1 MVTLSVKSYRIGY
14 GMHKRLKDI
23 LSHKRLEVQKLKQS
37 GIMVSGSSDIPKVRN
52 FKEAVSAPGK
62 VNLIAEIKFASPS
75 AGRIRKA
82 KDPIELARVY
92 EENGASAISLVTER
106 RFFDG
111 DIGQLPLIKK
121 AVGVPV
127 LRKDF
132 IIDEIQ
138 VTESLLYGADAILL
152 IARILGEERLRSLFE
167 MSKDL
172 GLSALVEVHDEVD
185 LEQALNCGAELI
197 GINNRDLDTFKV
209 DLNTTIR
216 LATLV
221 PEHCTVVSESG
232 INNTEDVK
240 RVLDA
245 GVNAILVG
253 TAIMKAKDVAEKVR
267 ELMTAGG
274 YDGGKG

>member
-1 MVTLSVKSYRIGY
+1 
-14 GMHKRLKDI
+14 MHKRLKDI
-23 LSHKRLEVQKLKQS
+23 LAHKRLEVQKLKQS
-37 GIMVSGSSDIPKVRN
+37 GIMVTGSSDIPKVCN

-82 KDPIELARVY
+82 KDPIELARAY
-92 EENGASAISLVTER
+92 ERNGASAISLVTESC
-106 RFFDG
+106 FFDG

-121 AVGVPV
+121 AVGLPV

-132 IIDEIQ
+132 IIDEVQ

-152 IARILGEERLRSLFE
+152 IARILSEEQLSLLFE
-167 MSKDL
+167 MSRDL
-172 GLSALVEVHDEVD
+172 GLSALVEVHDEED
-185 LEQALNCGAELI
+185 LKRALNCGAELI

-216 LATLV
+216 LAPLV
-221 PEHCTVVSESG
+221 PERCTVVSESG
-232 INNTEDVK
+232 INNTDDVK

-253 TAIMKAKDVAEKVR
+253 TAIMKSENVAEKVK
-267 ELMTAGG
+267 ELVTAGG
-274 YDGGKG
+274 HNGGKG